1 MALLVERQPCCVERE
16 IYINKLKHTLS
27 MFNTYMALLAIRTG
41 GTQGHVGVRPSH
53 EVRIWIVK
61 VSAQAD
67 L

>member
-1 MALLVERQPCCVERE
+1 
-16 IYINKLKHTLS
+16 